1 MISCPSCSQPINPK
15 DRYCPHCGVDI
26 GLAAVLAEEELRR
39 GTDELRFPLTPEVLI
54 PRIGDYLKENNLVT
68 QSQIDQAVAFQN
80 ERERDGKPV
89 LIGQA
94 LVEMGVLDQRKLDK
108 VITEQIFQLQSALRR
123 ANQELE
129 DRVVQRTSELQ
140 RAMVRLAELNQ
151 LKSNFIANISHE
163 LRTPLTHLKGYLEI
177 LKDESLGPLNSE
189 QKEALNVMLKSEIRL
204 EQLIE
209 DLIQFSIAARGDF
222 EIKLSELNLEK
233 LLRNAIRKAEPE
245 SREKGV
251 HLVVNIP
258 EKVPPAF
265 GDFGKIEW
273 VVSELINNSLKFTQ
287 DDGIIEIGA
296 VVEYPEI
303 LIYVKD
309 NGIGIPVDQIER
321 IFEPF
326 HQIDGSSTRRYGGTG
341 LGLSLAQ
348 RIIEAHGS
356 QIVVKSKMNKGTKI
370 AFGLTIAES
379 S

>member
-15 DRYCPHCGVDI
+15 DRYCPHCGVDM

-68 QSQIDQAVAFQN
+68 QSQINQAVEFQN
-80 ERERDGKPV
+80 EREREGKPV

-123 ANQELE
+123 ANLELE

-140 RAMVRLAELNQ
+140 RAMVRLAELSQ

-163 LRTPLTHLKGYLEI
+163 LRTPLTHMKGYLEI
-177 LKDESLGPLNSE
+177 LKDESLGPLNNE
-189 QKEALNVMLKSEIRL
+189 QKEALGVMIKSEIRL

-222 EIKLSELNLEK
+222 EIKLSELNVEK
-233 LLRNAIRKAEPE
+233 LLRNAIRKAESE
-245 SREKGV
+245 SRKKGV
-251 HLVVNIP
+251 QLTANIP

-265 GDFGKIEW
+265 GDTEKIGW

-287 DDGIIEIGA
+287 DAGIIEIGA
-296 VVEYPEI
+296 FVEYPEI

-309 NGIGIPVDQIER
+309 NGIGIPEDQIER

-326 HQIDGSSTRRYGGTG
+326 HQIDGSTTRRYGGTG

-370 AFGLTIAES
+370 TFGLTIAETS
-379 S
+379 